1 MKKYVV
7 GFSPDQGG
15 REALALASVL
25 ARSSGGSL
33 VVCTVIPETWGHP
46 SMARVDAEYA
56 VFLDGHARKAL
67 DKAKAA
73 LGKGVPAEFVSRA
86 APSARE
92 GLAQIAS
99 DVGADCLVLGSA
111 RVARLGRFA
120 EGNAT
125 SDLLRSAHLP
135 VAVAPRGYA
144 PGPQSRIKRFT
155 VAFSG
160 AEDSLISAKRAAD
173 ICQTLKVPLR
183 LATFVV
189 RDKQMYP
196 TGAGYKAENLVSN
209 QLRLQAEEAQAAVV
223 ADWQPPV
230 KLTAAIGDGKTWAA
244 AMDSLPWQDQEMII
258 VGSSGLGPLLRVF
271 LGSNSGKIV
280 RNAPVPCLVLPRGG
294 ESSFAA

>member
-1 MKKYVV
+1 MKYLV

-56 VFLDGHARKAL
+56 DFLNVHANKAL

-73 LGKGVPAEFVSRA
+73 LDKNVAAEFVSR
-86 APSARE
+86 SASSAGD
-92 GLAQIAS
+92 GLAQTAS
-99 DVGADCLVLGSA
+99 DVGADCLVLGSSRA
-111 RVARLGRFA
+111 APLGRFA

-125 SDLLRSAHLP
+125 SDLLRSAHVP
-135 VAVAPRGYA
+135 VAVAPKGYA
-144 PGPQSRIKRFT
+144 PRPHSKVKRLT
-155 VAFSG
+155 CAFAG
-160 AEDSLISAKRAAD
+160 TADSLVSARRAAEL
-173 ICQTLKVPLR
+173 CQTFSVPLR

-209 QLRLQAEEAQAAVV
+209 QLRLQAETAQADAL
-223 ADWQPPV
+223 ADWQSPV
-230 KLTAAIGDGKTWAA
+230 KVTSTIGDGRTWKA
-244 AMDSLPWQDQEMII
+244 AMDSLPWQDQELMI

-280 RNAPVPCLVLPRGG
+280 RNASVPCIVLQRAGA
-294 ESSFAA
+294 SDFAA